1 MRPTN
6 RSLVGRDEELTLLVE
21 ALGTPEVPPGTTV
34 LCGDAGIG
42 KTSLWLAGI
51 DAAATMG
58 YRIVSARPSEAETGF
73 SFSGLGDLLR
83 EDADTVLPHLSPIQR
98 RALETALLLGDSGAQ
113 VDARGVAAAFL
124 AAVCRLAAD
133 GPFCVAVD
141 DVQWLDAES
150 LGVIRYALARLDAEP
165 IAGLFAIRG
174 ALPDWLRRAV
184 PEDRLRTVEVVG
196 LSLGATHGCFALAS
210 T

>member
-1 MRPTN
+1 
-6 RSLVGRDEELTLLVE
+6 
-21 ALGTPEVPPGTTV
+21 
-34 LCGDAGIG
+34 
-42 KTSLWLAGI
+42 
-51 DAAATMG
+51 
-58 YRIVSARPSEAETGF
+58 
-73 SFSGLGDLLR
+73 
-83 EDADTVLPHLSPIQR
+83 
-98 RALETALLLGDSGAQ
+98 
-113 VDARGVAAAFL
+113 VAAAFL

-133 GPFCVAVD
+133 CPLCVAVD

-196 LSLGATHGCFALAS
+196 LSLGATHELLRARLDVRFSRPTLIRLWETSRGNPFFALELAAALQRRGGALAPGEELPIPS
-210 T
+210 DLDELLHARLTPLGGA